1 MGIISWIIFGALV
14 GWVASLL
21 TGQNERYGC
30 LSNIIIGI
38 VGSLVGGLLAW
49 ALGGAS
55 PDGFTGQHFLVA
67 LLGAVVLLTLSGWW
81 TQRQSAA

>member
-14 GWVASLL
+14 GWIASLL

-38 VGSLVGGLLAW
+38 VGALLGGLLMW
-49 ALGGAS
+49 AFIGTS
-55 PDGFTGQHFLVA
+55 PEGFTGRHFLVA
-67 LLGAVVLLTLSGWW
+67 LLGAVSLLTIYGWW
-81 TQRQSAA
+81 AHRQSTA

>member
-38 VGSLVGGLLAW
+38 VGALVGGLLMA
-49 ALGGAS
+49 AIVGVT
-55 PDGFTGQHFLVA
+55 PNGFTGQHFLVA
-67 LLGAVVLLTLSGWW
+67 LLGAVVLLTISSWW
-81 TQRQSAA
+81 THRQSTV